1 MSKLVVCRLC
11 GGQRNVPGMGFM
23 TMKCPECEGK
33 GYVKNDHYVC
43 SICSKEITLDAA
55 KTVIEEAKKPRV
67 RKISR
72 DVTSTDDMSLVAHD
86 DVASY

>member
-11 GGQRNVPGMGFM
+11 NGQRKVAAMGFM
-23 TMKCPECEGK
+23 EKKCPECDGK

-55 KTVIEEAKKPRV
+55 KSVVEEKRQEQKEYQ
-67 RKISR
+67 K
-72 DVTSTDDMSLVAHD
+72 TSYLMKT
-86 DVASY
+86 